1 MKHLK
6 IFENFGEKLT
16 LDYLK
21 SQFPIDLDTK
31 YQELFDRERYYINI
45 NGDVYYYSFDEK
57 GEPAYGYNRLKRVLI
72 NILQSKKLI
81 TDIVSDTQLIKQY
94 LKSI

>member
-6 IFENFGEKLT
+6 IFESFEEKLT

-21 SQFPIDLDTK
+21 SQFPIELDFKYLDLFGRK
-31 YQELFDRERYYINI
+31 RYYINI
-45 NGDVYYYSFDEK
+45 DGDVYYYSFNEK
-57 GEPAYGYNRLKRVLI
+57 GNPSYGYNRIKQVLL
-72 NILQSKKLI
+72 NILQSDNLI

>member
-1 MKHLK
+1 MKHLRL
-6 IFENFGEKLT
+6 FENFGEKLT

-21 SQFPIDLDTK
+21 AKFPIELDTK
-31 YQELFDRERYYINI
+31 YLDLFGRKRYYINI
-45 NGDVYYYSFDEK
+45 DGDVYYYSFDEN
-57 GEPAYGYNRLKRVLI
+57 GDPAYGYNRLKQVLL
-72 NILQSKKLI
+72 NILKQDNLI

>member
-16 LDYLK
+16 MDYLK
-21 SQFPIDLDTK
+21 EKFPIEMDAK
-31 YQELFDRERYYINI
+31 YLELFSRERYYINI
-45 NGDVYYYSFDEK
+45 DGDVYYYSFDEK
-57 GEPAYGYNRLKRVLI
+57 GDPAYGFNRLKQVLL
-72 NILQSKKLI
+72 NILQSSNLI

-94 LKSI
+94 LKSV

>member
-1 MKHLK
+1 MKHIKL
-6 IFENFGEKLT
+6 FENFENVLT
-16 LDYLK
+16 LDYL
-21 SQFPIDLDTK
+21 QTEFPIQMDLK
-31 YQELFDRERYYINI
+31 YKELIGRERYYINI

-57 GEPAYGYNRLKRVLI
+57 GEPAYGFNRLKQVLL
-72 NILQSKKLI
+72 NILQSDNLI

>member
-6 IFENFGEKLT
+6 LFENFGGKLT

-21 SQFPIDLDTK
+21 DNFPIKMDSK
-31 YQELFDRERYYINI
+31 YLELFGRERYYINI
-45 NGDVYYYSFDEK
+45 DGDVYYYSFDEK
-57 GEPAYGYNRLKRVLI
+57 GDPAYGFNRLKQVLI
-72 NILQSKKLI
+72 NILQSDNLI